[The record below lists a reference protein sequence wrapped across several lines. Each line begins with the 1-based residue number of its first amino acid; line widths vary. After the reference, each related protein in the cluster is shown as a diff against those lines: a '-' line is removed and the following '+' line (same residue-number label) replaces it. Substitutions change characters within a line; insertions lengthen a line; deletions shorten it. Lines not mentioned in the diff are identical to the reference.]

1 MRIESSKKE
10 AHTNKCMT
18 FSLRDSSDE
27 DYVFDCLFK
36 FLSLLLNEFLQ
47 SEIMQKSRSVQII
60 TNIIA
65 VADEQS
71 VAVCMFVVLRST

>member
-1 MRIESSKKE
+1 
-10 AHTNKCMT
+10 MT